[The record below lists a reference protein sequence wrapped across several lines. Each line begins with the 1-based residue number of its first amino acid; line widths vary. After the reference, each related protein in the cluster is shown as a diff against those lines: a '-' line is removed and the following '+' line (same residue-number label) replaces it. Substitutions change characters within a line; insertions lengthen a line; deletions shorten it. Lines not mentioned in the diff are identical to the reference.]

1 MNRRAFLGSLTG
13 GLLAA
18 PLAAEAQQPRVY
30 RVGVIVQGGPYLGAV
45 DGLRNGLA
53 EMGFAEGKQFILQ
66 IRDGSGDLK
75 VVEQAAGDLERE
87 NVDLIYSL
95 GTRVTLVVKRATKT
109 VPIVFNAGNDPVSGG
124 LVESFRKPGR
134 RLTGTFSR
142 SAELTGKRLELLKEM
157 VPRLRRVVTF
167 YNPTNLTTQLGVKI
181 ARDAARRLKVELVE
195 HRVGSVEELQAGLRA
210 LRAAEADAYCAL
222 PDGMVISQT
231 ALIIDTARAKKLATM
246 FIEQESVAQ
255 GGLASYG
262 VSYFAIGQLSARYV
276 HQILLGVN
284 PGDLPIEQF
293 DRLYFVVNL
302 KTAKALGLSI
312 LPSLLQRADQ
322 VIE

>member
-66 IRDGSGDLK
+66 IRDASGDLK

-195 HRVGSVEELQAGLRA
+195 HRVGSVEELRAGVRA
-210 LRAAEADAYCAL
+210 LRAGEADAYCGL
-222 PDGMVISQT
+222 PGT
-231 ALIIDTARAKKLATM
+231 
-246 FIEQESVAQ
+246 
-255 GGLASYG
+255 SYG

-293 DRLYFVVNL
+293 DRLYFVINL
-302 KTAKALGLSI
+302 KTAKALGLTI
-312 LPSLLQRADQ
+312 PPSLLQRADQ

>member
-30 RVGVIVQGGPYLGAV
+30 RVGVIVQGDPYLGAV

-134 RLTGTFSR
+134 GLTGTFSR

-157 VPRLRRVVTF
+157 VPRLRWVVTF

-195 HRVGSVEELQAGLRA
+195 HRVGSVEELRAGVRA
-210 LRAAEADAYCAL
+210 LRAGEADAYCAL

-293 DRLYFVVNL
+293 DRLYFVINL
-302 KTAKALGLSI
+302 KTAKALGLTI
-312 LPSLLQRADQ
+312 PPSLLSGR
-322 VIE
+322 IR